1 MSEERHIVPRFKLLL
16 SYDITTNEMDDYY
29 QFAMGEFVPALQAMG
44 LYMLEAWHTAYG
56 SYPIRLIG
64 FVSEDMETIDEAL
77 DSDTFRRLESKFQEF
92 ISNYSRRVVDFREGF
107 QFIEN
112 DSTNGGRV
120 G

>member
-16 SYDITTNEMDDYY
+16 SYDITTNEMDSYY
-29 QFAMGEFVPALQAMG
+29 QFAMGELVPALQAMG

-56 SYPIRLIG
+56 PYPIRLIG
-64 FVSEDMETIDEAL
+64 FVSEDVETIYDAL

-92 ISNYSRRVVDFREGF
+92 IANYSRRVVDFREGF

-112 DSTNGGRV
+112 DAANGGHV